1 MAFRKLHAAYAL
13 ASLLMVTAGAIT
25 IAFSIIW
32 RAPDLLKNFVITS
45 SYLTAGLI
53 LGVLYLVSFAIAIG
67 AIVQPA
73 HVTVGLIALNWTLVL
88 DAVVTLII
96 GTIIW
101 FSTLKERN
109 NFHQAFSQQGQ
120 DTRQGL
126 QDLLKCCGYFNFTD
140 LGVSAGFCSDPTSA
154 ANATPC
160 VGPITASADYTLN
173 NIFSTIYGF
182 MAVILFLFLA
192 SMCVIKVRQEEERFR
207 KIDDKR
213 GGGGFV

>member
-1 MAFRKLHAAYAL
+1 
-13 ASLLMVTAGAIT
+13 
-25 IAFSIIW
+25 
-32 RAPDLLKNFVITS
+32 
-45 SYLTAGLI
+45 LI

-126 QDLLKCCGYFNFTD
+126 QDLVNNSFFNCGISFIQTSFEFQLKCCGYFNFTD

-173 NIFSTIYGF
+173 NIFS
-182 MAVILFLFLA
+182 
-192 SMCVIKVRQEEERFR
+192 
-207 KIDDKR
+207 
-213 GGGGFV
+213 